1 MIKRIVE
8 ISTWREKSRPPAGF
22 FLKKITRALLL
33 IFILLPILTNLKA
46 DEVLVLHEAVGAEV
60 DIIEKVH
67 YRLFPDIHNFISAQ
81 FYLLP
86 NDSVVAR
93 IQSWNA
99 AGPVVSYHKFYSL
112 YEFHRLGQEIA
123 SQAPPDRD
131 KIEFLQRK
139 YKPLFA
145 EEHLRRLPSD
155 SYCLIR
161 TKNRNEYQGLFVK
174 LSGQNIHILDGDQL
188 LAIPVASIATLKYWE
203 VDQPVKILQWATLAG
218 FASIGLTSGQ
228 LIAIL
233 LKIPV
238 HQTGLYLFSG
248 AVVGIAAGY
257 HAIPVVVEKLRPK
270 TVIEF
275 RKSKIKRL
283 DSIGRITYTFKKLKG
298 KICRTRESDQD

>member
-1 MIKRIVE
+1 MSKRIVE
-8 ISTWREKSRPPAGF
+8 ISPWKEKSRPPAGF
-22 FLKKITRALLL
+22 FLKRLSRSWLLISGLLL
-33 IFILLPILTNLKA
+33 ILTNLKA

-60 DIIEKVH
+60 DIIEKTH

-99 AGPVVSYHKFYSL
+99 AEPVTYYHKFYSL
-112 YEFHRLGQEIA
+112 YEFHRLGQEIG
-123 SQAPPDRD
+123 SQAPPDRE

-161 TKNRNEYQGLFVK
+161 TKDRKEYQGLFVK
-174 LSGQNIHILDGDQL
+174 LSGQNIRILDDDQL
-188 LAIPVASIATLKYWE
+188 LDIPVASIATLKYWE

-218 FASIGLTSGQ
+218 FASIGLTGGQ
-228 LIAIL
+228 LVAVVLRISA
-233 LKIPV
+233 

-248 AVVGIAAGY
+248 AVVGIAVGY
-257 HAIPVVVEKLRPK
+257 QAIPVIVEKLRPK

-298 KICRTRESDQD
+298 KICRTRESDRD